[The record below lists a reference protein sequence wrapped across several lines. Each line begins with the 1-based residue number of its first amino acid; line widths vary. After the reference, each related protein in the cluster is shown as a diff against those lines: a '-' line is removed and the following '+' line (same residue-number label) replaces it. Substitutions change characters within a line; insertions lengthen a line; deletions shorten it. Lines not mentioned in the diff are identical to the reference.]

1 MDQTSQIKQ
10 EEKTR
15 YDQIQ
20 AEKSKRDSSST
31 RKNAE
36 ARNSTSKRD
45 LTSQGTN
52 ESSRNSDSQT
62 VVSRDSI
69 ERANIAYQLSF
80 SVPIKGRY
88 PINPN
93 CKS

>member
-1 MDQTSQIKQ
+1 MDQTSQVKQ
-10 EEKTR
+10 EEKIR

-20 AEKSKRDSSST
+20 AEKSKRDSTST
-31 RKNAE
+31 RKGADV
-36 ARNSTSKRD
+36 RNSTSKRD
-45 LTSQGTN
+45 LTSQGSN
-52 ESSRNSDSQT
+52 ESTRNSDSQT

-69 ERANIAYQLSF
+69 ERANIGYQLSF

-88 PINPN
+88 PINLN

>member
-20 AEKSKRDSSST
+20 AEKSQRDSTST
-31 RKNAE
+31 RKGAD
-36 ARNSTSKRD
+36 ARTSTSKRD
-45 LTSQGTN
+45 LTSQGVN
-52 ESSRNSDSQT
+52 ESTRNSDSQT
-62 VVSRDSI
+62 IVSRDSI